1 VTISDE
7 AVEAAARTLR
17 PYMDDD
23 HFDLDAVARAAL
35 ETAAPFIA
43 AQAWDEGLAKGG
55 HLAAWAIGNRP
66 EPERPDTANPYRSG
80 T

>member
-43 AQAWDEGLAKGG
+43 AQAWDEGNEAGF
-55 HLAAWAIGNRP
+55 NECSTEEYP
-66 EPERPDTANPYRSG
+66 EYYQPATNPYRSKS
-80 T
+80 